1 MAKRL
6 KINDSL
12 KWYPILSNEYFN
24 KNFTFKTYMKA
35 SIEDNK
41 KISFLVEKLQQLYP
55 LNDSKFKRVKKLDQ
69 ESNEKINKFE
79 ILLTLKETYTGVPES
94 FQSCLSNITEIELP
108 DDKILT
114 KEQSKIASKY
124 WPISFHLNKYIES
137 LLDNSFMNQ
146 DKDLLY
152 KCNVYTKL
160 ALNLAKFYNS
170 SSAAII
176 VDPKSGK

>member
-12 KWYPILSNEYFN
+12 KWYPILSSEYFN

-35 SIEDNK
+35 SVEDNK

-69 ESNEKINKFE
+69 ESNEKI
-79 ILLTLKETYTGVPES
+79 
-94 FQSCLSNITEIELP
+94 
-108 DDKILT
+108 
-114 KEQSKIASKY
+114 
-124 WPISFHLNKYIES
+124 HLNKYIES

-170 SSAAII
+170 PSAAII

>member
-79 ILLTLKETYTGVPES
+79 ILLTFEDFLEFKQLMLNYKSVIILFILKMILLN
-94 FQSCLSNITEIELP
+94 FQTFQTFLYIIGKFALILEKNSNL
-108 DDKILT
+108 
-114 KEQSKIASKY
+114 
-124 WPISFHLNKYIES
+124 
-137 LLDNSFMNQ
+137 FM
-146 DKDLLY
+146 
-152 KCNVYTKL
+152 
-160 ALNLAKFYNS
+160 F
-170 SSAAII
+170 
-176 VDPKSGK
+176 